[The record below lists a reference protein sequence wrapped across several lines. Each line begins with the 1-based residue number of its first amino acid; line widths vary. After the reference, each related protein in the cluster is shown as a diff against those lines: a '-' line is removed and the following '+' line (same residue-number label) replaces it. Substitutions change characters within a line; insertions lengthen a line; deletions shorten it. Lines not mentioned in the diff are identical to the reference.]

1 MDDLLYT
8 HQHPK
13 EDFHQVSHLSC
24 FASLSMKR
32 TRMQRLQYAAA
43 PAEGDIISG
52 QHENNPSFTAPE
64 TYFIFSLLI
73 TDFSALNIFKYII
86 SPAGNATSV
95 RFKL

>member
-1 MDDLLYT
+1 
-8 HQHPK
+8 
-13 EDFHQVSHLSC
+13 
-24 FASLSMKR
+24 
-32 TRMQRLQYAAA
+32 MQRLQYAAA

-64 TYFIFSLLI
+64 IYFIFSLLI

-95 RFKL
+95 RFKLWWAGVYHTLCSDTGLYGCFHG